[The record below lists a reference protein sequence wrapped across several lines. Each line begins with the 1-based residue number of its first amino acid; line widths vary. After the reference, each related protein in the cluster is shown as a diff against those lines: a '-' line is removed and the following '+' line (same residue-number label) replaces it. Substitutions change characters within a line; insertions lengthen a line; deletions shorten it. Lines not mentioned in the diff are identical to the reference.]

1 MKKLL
6 TLAVTLA
13 FAMPVAAA
21 DAQPET
27 KRVCVTTTD
36 AKTKKEVEKCRTV
49 KVHKKH
55 EGNKVPEKGTG
66 KIKQSEKV
74 IRA

>member
-1 MKKLL
+1 MKRI
-6 TLAVTLA
+6 LALAITLA
-13 FAMPVAAA
+13 FAMPVTAAEE
-21 DAQPET
+21 QPKT

-55 EGNKVPEKGTG
+55 EGNKVPEKAPAKKPAG
-66 KIKQSEKV
+66 KPEPKK
-74 IRA
+74 

>member
-6 TLAVTLA
+6 ALAVTLA
-13 FAMPVAAA
+13 FVMPVAAA
-21 DAQPET
+21 EEQPKT

-55 EGNKVPEKGTG
+55 EGNKVPEKAPA
-66 KIKQSEKV
+66 KSNNQKK
-74 IRA
+74 